1 MSCAWS
7 NSMLADSGN
16 SVPSYSGHLLVMMPS
31 PERKLVMPEDTIYW
45 PAIHV
50 AVVVVRKLRE
60 AGMSHELAVDCVL
73 SNDVHSDLSVAML
86 MSFTEDEL
94 VEEVAVPEVAPPVVK
109 EMDNSLKECLAR
121 KGVRV

>member
-1 MSCAWS
+1 
-7 NSMLADSGN
+7 
-16 SVPSYSGHLLVMMPS
+16 
-31 PERKLVMPEDTIYW
+31 
-45 PAIHV
+45 
-50 AVVVVRKLRE
+50 
-60 AGMSHELAVDCVL
+60 MSHELAVDCVL

-86 MSFTEDEL
+86 MAFTEDEL